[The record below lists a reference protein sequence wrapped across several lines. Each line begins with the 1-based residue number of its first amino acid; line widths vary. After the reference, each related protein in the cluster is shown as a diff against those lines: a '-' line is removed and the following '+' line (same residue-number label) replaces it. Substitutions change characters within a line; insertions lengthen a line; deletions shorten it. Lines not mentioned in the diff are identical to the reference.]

1 MEKTLSKYGTLAE
14 KTEKETVSKQFEE
27 NGKQFANAE
36 NEAFKKSLLDEIK
49 TVKKQF
55 EEKESGWKWEIEQ
68 KDKVIGIKDEQMQ
81 KYALLKV
88 EEKKEKELWIKKYD
102 DLNAERGE
110 WVRKFYS
117 MKTYLIVFIIL
128 FLLAA
133 SGLLVKTL

>member
-1 MEKTLSKYGTLAE
+1 M
-14 KTEKETVSKQFEE
+14 EKETVSKQFPES
-27 NGKQFANAE
+27 GKQFGNTDD
-36 NEAFKKSLLDEIK
+36 EAFKKSLLDEIK

-55 EEKESGWKWEIEQ
+55 EEKEAGWKWEIEQ

-117 MKTYLIVFIIL
+117 MKTYLIVFIVL
-128 FLLAA
+128 FLLATA
-133 SGLLVKTL
+133 GLLAKSL

>member
-27 NGKQFANAE
+27 NGKQFANAD

-102 DLNAERGE
+102 ELNAERGE

-117 MKTYLIVFIIL
+117 LKTYLIVFIIL

-133 SGLLVKTL
+133 VSLLVKTL

>member
-68 KDKVIGIKDEQMQ
+68 KDKVIRIKDEQMQ

-102 DLNAERGE
+102 ELNAERGE

-117 MKTYLIVFIIL
+117 LKTYLIVFIVL

>member
-27 NGKQFANAE
+27 NGKQFGDAD

-55 EEKESGWKWEIEQ
+55 EEKEAGWKWEIEQ

-102 DLNAERGE
+102 ELNAERGE

-117 MKTYLIVFIIL
+117 LKTYLIVFIIL
-128 FLLAA
+128 FLLATA
-133 SGLLVKTL
+133 GLLAKSL